1 MDPIKIDV
9 TIIARDLKL
18 APQNV
23 EAAITLLDGGNTIPF
38 ITRFRKDQT
47 DGLNENQLLAIK
59 QKVAQLRALAERK
72 ATILRAIE
80 GQAGATAELR
90 KKIESTASSRRLED
104 LYLPFKTKKQTR
116 ASVAR
121 QQGLVPLADEI
132 FNSTTAEVD
141 FAGRA
146 TDFVRVDKGLNSVD
160 DVIKGVGDL
169 IVERFSENET
179 LRSSLRKLYR
189 ETATLS
195 STLIERKQP
204 DAAADGPSLEGQSTQ
219 EQSTQEQP
227 QAKDSSAGQTPVA
240 VVEVAK
246 PEVKDA
252 CANVNAAATQE
263 PTGEPST
270 DAVPDS
276 AAPDAT
282 PQTIQPDGPATA
294 DSAENE
300 ASAAPVEPAV
310 EVAKDAKDAAAPAAG
325 IASPEADSLGQVQG
339 KLDSNSTAEAD
350 AGKPKKK
357 KKRKKKKKKQADPFQ
372 EFDGFEHSLSK
383 LPHHRVLAINRGERS
398 GRVKIKLKIDQ
409 AKATEI
415 AVKELVPEGHPSAD
429 FLSKCVGDLLTGSL
443 LPSIEREVRR
453 DITEQAE
460 RHAVEV
466 FANNLKNLLLQPP
479 IRNRT
484 ILAIDPGYKRGC
496 SVALIDNCGNL
507 IESGQVFIVGNQTR
521 RDESKERIRD
531 WVKTHSVDVIAIGN
545 GAACREVEQM
555 VSDSIAEFL
564 QDEEV
569 QYAVVNEAGASVYST
584 SETGRED
591 FPDLSPA
598 IRSAVSIGRRLQDP
612 LSELVKIAP
621 ANIGVGMYQ
630 HDVKAKHLSESL
642 DDVVQFCVNQVGVD
656 LNTAGQA
663 LLKYVSGLNALTARR
678 VVEYRAEH
686 GRFGSRDELKNVTGF
701 GDATF
706 VQSAGFLRIHG
717 GQNPLDATGIHPESY
732 DIATDVLKRVDA
744 KVEEIFPRWLMQ
756 PASKEVA
763 QKVAAGISDSTGLDQ
778 AAEVSVSAESTTP
791 TETTDA
797 SESMPAS
804 DAAGLPTAE
813 QAATNENATEE
824 KATEEKAVEKT
835 TGVIANLVSQDGQTP
850 DSEGDVD
857 DAKTVDRRQFD
868 QRRKDVIKK
877 LTELDLAQ
885 IAQAHSSGVL
895 AVKDIVM
902 TFKRPAWDPRDKVKK
917 PIFRRGILKA
927 DDLKPEMQLDAQV
940 VNVVD
945 FGVFVDIGLGESSL
959 VHVSRLSSHYIAD
972 PHKVFAVGDAMKVW
986 VVEVSS
992 EQRRV
997 KLTAIRPGTKKPGR
1011 RSRPTR
1017 SKPQGES
1024 KETGQRPTGRRSS
1037 ASPDHA
1043 KRGARRPGKFD
1054 GGRGGSGGGNR
1065 RDSGYFKK
1073 DKRKAKPKPVK
1084 PITDKMLTG
1093 DEPMRSFSDLAQFVK
1108 RKPEPE
1114 KKENGDAGGQA
1125 EE

>member
-9 TIIARDLKL
+9 TIVARDLKL

-23 EAAITLLDGGNTIPF
+23 ESAITLLDGGNTIPF

-72 ATILRAIE
+72 ATILRALE
-80 GQAGATAELR
+80 GQEGVTEEVREKIAATV
-90 KKIESTASSRRLED
+90 SSRRLED

-132 FNSTTAEVD
+132 FNSTATEVD
-141 FAGRA
+141 FASRA

-169 IVERFSENET
+169 IVERFSENESV
-179 LRSSLRKLYR
+179 RASLRKLYR
-189 ETATLS
+189 ETATLAS
-195 STLIERKQP
+195 KLIERKQP
-204 DAAADGPSLEGQSTQ
+204 EPAAESQPASASQQSQATDAKADPKPAST
-219 EQSTQEQP
+219 EQP
-227 QAKDSSAGQTPVA
+227 TVTEKTNEQVEAGEADAIVKTTEPQPPVGDAGTDLTAVGESAQANESTEASEATEPKSKTPV
-240 VVEVAK
+240 ENVA
-246 PEVKDA
+246 E
-252 CANVNAAATQE
+252 
-263 PTGEPST
+263 
-270 DAVPDS
+270 
-276 AAPDAT
+276 
-282 PQTIQPDGPATA
+282 
-294 DSAENE
+294 
-300 ASAAPVEPAV
+300 AAPVESAV
-310 EVAKDAKDAAAPAAG
+310 GEGVAQEAAAKESA
-325 IASPEADSLGQVQG
+325 
-339 KLDSNSTAEAD
+339 AEAVVSEAAASG
-350 AGKPKKK
+350 AGVSDQSQQKMGSVAAVVEGPTKPKKK

-372 EFDGFEHSLSK
+372 EFDGFEHLLSK

-398 GRVKIKLKIDQ
+398 GRIKVKLKIDQ

-415 AVKELVPEGHPSAD
+415 AVEKLVPEGHPSAD
-429 FLSKCVGDLLTGSL
+429 FLGKCVGDLLTGSL

-453 DITEQAE
+453 EVTEQAE
-460 RHAVEV
+460 RHAIEV

-496 SVALIDNCGNL
+496 SVALIDTCGNL

-521 RDESKERIRD
+521 RDESKEKIRD
-531 WVKTHSVDVIAIGN
+531 WVKAHSVDIIAIGN

-555 VSDSIAEFL
+555 VSDTIAEFL
-564 QDEEV
+564 QDETV

-591 FPDLSPA
+591 LPDVSPA
-598 IRSAVSIGRRLQDP
+598 VRSAVSIGRRLQDP

-621 ANIGVGMYQ
+621 ASIGVGMYQ

-686 GRFGSRDELKNVTGF
+686 GRFNSRDELRNVTGF

-717 GQNPLDATGIHPESY
+717 GENPLDATGIHPESY
-732 DIATDVLKRVDA
+732 DIATGVLKRVDA
-744 KVEEIFPRWLMQ
+744 KFEEIFPRWLMQ
-756 PASKEVA
+756 PASKELA
-763 QKVAAGISDSTGLDQ
+763 QKVAGGVSESAKANQGSEPLATPESVTESAAAVETAVETGDNPTSVGEPISEKAPA
-778 AAEVSVSAESTTP
+778 AAEAPSP
-791 TETTDA
+791 A
-797 SESMPAS
+797 SEGS
-804 DAAGLPTAE
+804 
-813 QAATNENATEE
+813 
-824 KATEEKAVEKT
+824 
-835 TGVIANLVSQDGQTP
+835 
-850 DSEGDVD
+850 VD
-857 DAKTVDRRQFD
+857 DAKTLDRRQFD
-868 QRRKDVIKK
+868 QRRKDVLKK
-877 LTELDLAQ
+877 LTELDLEE
-885 IAQAHSSGVL
+885 IARAHSAGVL

-997 KLTAIRPGTKKPGR
+997 KLTAIRPGTQKPAR
-1011 RSRPTR
+1011 RSRPVR
-1017 SKPQGES
+1017 GKAKEDS
-1024 KETGQRPTGRRSS
+1024 KETGQRTGGRRPS
-1037 ASPDHA
+1037 ASPDHSN
-1043 KRGARRPGKFD
+1043 RGSRRPGKYD
-1054 GGRGGSGGGNR
+1054 GARGRSGGGGNR

-1114 KKENGDAGGQA
+1114 KKDSQDADKQS
-1125 EE
+1125 ED